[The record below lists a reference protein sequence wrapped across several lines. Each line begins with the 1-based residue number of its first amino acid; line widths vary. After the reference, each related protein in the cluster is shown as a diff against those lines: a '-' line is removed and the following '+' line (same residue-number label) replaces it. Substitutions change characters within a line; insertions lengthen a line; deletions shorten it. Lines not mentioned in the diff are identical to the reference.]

1 MSTGSSGRISSIA
14 LVAAAL
20 LAFASMGLLAAIWA
34 AASPILGR
42 LYAGV
47 RIAESAGLWLF
58 TGWGR
63 YFTSVPAEKPF
74 DFLSIYKS
82 SLPFGLASAVG
93 TAAIGWAAYRKV
105 SRRHLRA
112 VLAAPPGGFGTE
124 AIRTALQPA
133 FPHLIPPGRPLARS
147 SRPEPNPFAGL
158 RDLRD
163 GSAVWTAMEVL
174 PWPQAATLALATD
187 ALAPIADRTPIESV
201 TRLVW
206 RLVRADHPE
215 PKPSDLTL
223 IKDTLTQVMTELSG
237 RDLRALD
244 AAHACLAAAST
255 MHDALAA
262 LTVAARDKRVFP
274 VTAVAWL
281 RFADPLLHERVVS
294 AELD

>member
-63 YFTSVPAEKPF
+63 YFTSVPAGKPF

-105 SRRHLRA
+105 SRRHIRA
-112 VLAAPPGGFGTE
+112 VLAAP
-124 AIRTALQPA
+124 R
-133 FPHLIPPGRPLARS
+133 
-147 SRPEPNPFAGL
+147 
-158 RDLRD
+158 
-163 GSAVWTAMEVL
+163 
-174 PWPQAATLALATD
+174 
-187 ALAPIADRTPIESV
+187 
-201 TRLVW
+201 
-206 RLVRADHPE
+206 
-215 PKPSDLTL
+215 
-223 IKDTLTQVMTELSG
+223 
-237 RDLRALD
+237 
-244 AAHACLAAAST
+244 AAS
-255 MHDALAA
+255 AP
-262 LTVAARDKRVFP
+262 RPSER
-274 VTAVAWL
+274 
-281 RFADPLLHERVVS
+281 RCSPLFRT
-294 AELD
+294 